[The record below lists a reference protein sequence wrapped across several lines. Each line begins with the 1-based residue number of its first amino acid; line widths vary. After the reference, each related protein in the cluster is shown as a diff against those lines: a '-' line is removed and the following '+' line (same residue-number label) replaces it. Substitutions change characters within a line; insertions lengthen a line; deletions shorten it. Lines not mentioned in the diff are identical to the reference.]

1 MDILIRPVRVEDSED
16 ISEIRRMKGV
26 MENILVIP
34 SERLEGSIRFTES
47 LGNDDHVFVA
57 EVNEDGVKKV
67 VGLSGLHLSKSA
79 RQRHSGSLGIC
90 IHTGYQN
97 MGIGKKL
104 LEEILDIA
112 DNWLMLVRV
121 ELGVYTDNEKAIG
134 LYKSLGFEKEG
145 IKKYSAIRNGKYVDE
160 YMMARYNIK

>member
-57 EVNEDGVKKV
+57 EVNEDGVKK
-67 VGLSGLHLSKSA
+67 
-79 RQRHSGSLGIC
+79 
-90 IHTGYQN
+90 
-97 MGIGKKL
+97 
-104 LEEILDIA
+104 
-112 DNWLMLVRV
+112 
-121 ELGVYTDNEKAIG
+121 
-134 LYKSLGFEKEG
+134 
-145 IKKYSAIRNGKYVDE
+145 
-160 YMMARYNIK
+160 